1 LTPRALASLL
11 AAACTLACSGAGPA
25 PKPTIALPTPFPTP
39 IQNAAPRFGEQA
51 ADVEAAFRAEVEQA
65 TDLAHF
71 LAGTPCDRLDGA
83 IRQDPTLVTGL
94 RAYAATLRRIAAEDQ
109 ALDLP
114 TTPYVLGQLDDA
126 MEELDQA
133 LTSCGITV

>member
-1 LTPRALASLL
+1 LTRRALACLL

-39 IQNAAPRFGEQA
+39 VQNAAPGFGEEA
-51 ADVEAAFRAEVEQA
+51 ADVEAAFRAEVQQA
-65 TDLAHF
+65 IDMAHF
-71 LAGTPCDRLDGA
+71 LAGAPCDRLEGA
-83 IRQDPTLVTGL
+83 IKQDPTPVTGL
-94 RAYAATLRRIAAEDQ
+94 RAYAATLKSVAAQDQ

-133 LTSCGITV
+133 LTSCGIAI